1 MFTVEFLK
9 KQKLEAM
16 KTKNKA
22 ISNVVSGVLGD
33 LQTKQTSEDGLVMAK
48 KNAEGKNELMS
59 VSAEE
64 YVEYLLSKLVGSLTE
79 AIKIYEKRGDT
90 ARKEQSSAELAYI
103 QEVFFP
109 PLSAQFIKE
118 KADAFKAEGK
128 NKGQFM
134 TYMKENY
141 NGRYNGAE
149 VAKAF

>member
-22 ISNVVSGVLGD
+22 ISNVVSGILGD
-33 LQTKQTSEDGLVMAK
+33 LQTKQTSESGLVLSK
-48 KNAEGKNELMS
+48 KNAEGKNEVMP

-64 YVEYLLSKLVGSLTE
+64 YIENLLSKLVGTLTE
-79 AIKIYEKRGDT
+79 AAKIYEGRGDT
-90 ARKEQSSAELAYI
+90 ERKEQSLAELQYI
-103 QEVFFP
+103 QTVFFP
-109 PLSAQFIKE
+109 PLSVEFIKE
-118 KADAFKAEGK
+118 KAESFKAEGK